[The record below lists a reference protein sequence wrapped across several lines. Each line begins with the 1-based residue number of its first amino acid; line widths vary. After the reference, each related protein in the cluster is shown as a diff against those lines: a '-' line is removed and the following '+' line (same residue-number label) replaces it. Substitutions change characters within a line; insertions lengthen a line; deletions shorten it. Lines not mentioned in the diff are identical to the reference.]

1 LDNPFSSKEFN
12 NENFKSVDARHVDL
26 RGVEFTGCKFTR
38 CTFHEAALT
47 GCKFQQCT
55 FVDCDFSMSKLKGS
69 SFAEV
74 VFKDSQL
81 VGINWSD
88 TSIGKKS
95 FLKPV
100 DFQHCVLNY
109 STFIAAS
116 LKKVAITQC
125 VAHSVDFTDADLS
138 LSNCS
143 RTDFAESRF
152 YHTNLT
158 GANFTGA
165 TNYAISVID
174 NAVKKAKFSL
184 PEAMTL
190 LYGLDIEIT
199 TENDL

>member
-1 LDNPFSSKEFN
+1 MDNPFSSTEYN
-12 NENFKSVDARHVDL
+12 NEIFKTIDGRHVEL

-38 CTFHEAALT
+38 CTFHEASLNN
-47 GCKFQQCT
+47 CKFQQCT
-55 FVDCDFSMSKLKGS
+55 FVDCDFSMSRLKGS

-81 VGINWSD
+81 VGINWVD
-88 TSIGKKS
+88 TSLGKKS
-95 FLKPV
+95 FLKPA

-116 LKKVAITQC
+116 LKKVSITQC

-143 RTDFAESRF
+143 RTDFTESRF
-152 YHTNLT
+152 HHTNLT

-174 NAVKKAKFSL
+174 NTVKKAKFSL

-190 LYGLDIEIT
+190 LYGLGIEIT